1 MFTPNCAASIA
12 GVPDNAGAPMAIA
25 WMLALTAAAAAS
37 PRLIGGWRQA
47 EVAAGRPSIVNCTWQ
62 NFTQKIDH
70 FGDAPGTFPQ
80 RLCLYDKWWRPG
92 GGAGSRFRAA
102 ANAPGPILFYTGNE
116 SPVDEYVNNTG
127 LMWEI
132 GERLGAL
139 LVLAPTRTPNPSPD
153 DTRPLTRTLTRAL
166 TPTLTPNNPP
176 TGQARCSCLPSTV
189 TSHSRTRRCAART
202 ASAAS
207 PTARPPRPSPTGSPS
222 LRRCGRSTARTPPSW
237 RLVAH
242 VRGRHSEPR
251 GGEQHET
258 HTHTQ
263 QDTHT
268 SLSMILCAAIYG
280 PCPAIYH
287 PRRRDASGLVPY
299 EVPRGSRRCH
309 RRLRAHLAGMAY
321 LLY

>member
-1 MFTPNCAASIA
+1 MAMCNCMDRVDPHLGPSTRGRKSVGAA
-12 GVPDNAGAPMAIA
+12 V
-25 WMLALTAAAAAS
+25 MLALTAAAAVS

-47 EVAAGRPSIVNCTWQ
+47 EVAAVRPSIVNCTWQ

-70 FGDAPGTFPQ
+70 FGDASGTFPQ

-92 GGAGSRFRAA
+92 GGAGGQFRAA
-102 ANAPGPILFYTGNE
+102 ADAPGPILFYTGNE

-139 LVLAPTRTPNPSPD
+139 LLLAPT
-153 DTRPLTRTLTRAL
+153 L
-166 TPTLTPNNPP
+166 TPTLTSPPPP
-176 TGQARCSCLPSTV
+176 TNQARCSCLLSIV
-189 TSHSRTRRCAART
+189 TSRSPTRRCAGRT

-222 LRRCGRSTARTPPSW
+222 SRRCERGTARAPPSW

-242 VRGRHSEPR
+242 VRGHHPEPR
-251 GGEQHET
+251 VLPPP
-258 HTHTQ
+258 HTQ
-263 QDTHT
+263 QD
-268 SLSMILCAAIYG
+268 SQAPLCIMPHPM

-287 PRRRDASGLVPY
+287 HAMPRHL
-299 EVPRGSRRCH
+299 SRH
-309 RRLRAHLAGMAY
+309 TPLSIAPDGGMLAGWFRMKYPAVVDGAIAASAPIWQAV
-321 LLY
+321 LLTC